1 MSSGCACSGG
11 MPAGQQGRHAN
22 RQVSIDSARQAI
34 EQVTRQAIEQVT
46 RQASEQVSKAD
57 KRAAASARLAIK
69 KKAAVKAV
77 MMSL

>member
-22 RQVSIDSARQAI
+22 RQVSIDSA
-34 EQVTRQAIEQVT
+34 RQAIEQVT